1 MNRLESMSVLVAVV
15 DAGSLSAAGRQ
26 LNMPLPTV
34 SRKISE
40 LEAHVNAR
48 LVIRSTRKLTV
59 TEAGRAYI
67 AACKRIL
74 QDVAEAERSASG
86 EYSAPQGELTVTAPI
101 VFGRLHV
108 LPVTMEFLKAYPQ
121 VDVRLVFADRTFS
134 LVDEHVD
141 VAIRIGELADSSLVG
156 ARVGRIRRV
165 VCASPSYLAEHGVP
179 KSPDKLSGHACITF
193 AAPMAA
199 DAWTFRSDN
208 SERMIPIHSRLVVN
222 TAEAAVD
229 AAIAGIGLTR
239 VFSYQA
245 DAALKAKALALVLTK
260 FEPPPVPVSLLYT
273 GQRLLPQKLRA
284 FLDFSTPLLRVR
296 LQDINQR

>member
-1 MNRLESMSVLVAVV
+1 MSVLVAVV

-48 LVIRSTRKLTV
+48 LVIRSTRKLIV

-86 EYSAPQGELTVTAPI
+86 EYCAPRGELTLTAPI

-108 LPVTMEFLKAYPQ
+108 LPVTTEFLNAYPK
-121 VDVRLVFADRTFS
+121 VDVRLVLSDRTFS

-141 VAIRIGELADSSLVG
+141 LAIRIGELADSSLVG
-156 ARVGRIRRV
+156 ARIGCIGHV

-179 KSPDKLSGHACITF
+179 KSPDELSGHACITF
-193 AAPMAA
+193 AALMAP
-199 DAWTFRSDN
+199 DAWTFRSEH
-208 SERMIPIHSRLVVN
+208 SERMVPIHSRLVVN

-229 AAIAGIGLTR
+229 AAIAGIGLAR

-245 DAALKAKALALVLTK
+245 DAALKTKALTLVLQK
-260 FEPPPVPVSLLYT
+260 FEPPPVPVSLVHS

-284 FLDFSTPLLRVR
+284 FLDFSAPRLRAR